1 MPVSI
6 ANSSSKPV
14 VVTATVTVTV
24 DQADAEQKQDASAII
39 AAVTGDLASIGEV
52 IVAANTRDG
61 ATANV
66 DTTFSFDLG
75 FGNEVIYTDE
85 VE

>member
-1 MPVSI
+1 MPISV

-14 VVTATVTVTV
+14 VIVATVTVTV
-24 DQADAEQKQDASAII
+24 DQADAEQKEDASATI
-39 AAVTGDLASIGEV
+39 AAVTGDLSSIGEV

-61 ATANV
+61 ATANI
-66 DTTFSFDLG
+66 DTTFTFDLG

-85 VE
+85 P